1 MRYVMSARKKIVYAR
16 EKNNMQKYWITNNE
30 DSERYNKEFENS
42 TEARHWIINHLDTS
56 KEWTIFNGL
65 WKHQVNF
72 NYHQIDRDEE
82 DTFNQKHYESFEWF
96 WDKEKE
102 EE

>member
-1 MRYVMSARKKIVYAR
+1 MRVYL
-16 EKNNMQKYWITNNE
+16 ITNNKDNE
-30 DSERYNKEFENS
+30 HYKIKLENLDSV
-42 TEARHWIINHLDTS
+42 RHWIINHLDTS

-65 WKHQVNF
+65 FKHQVNF
-72 NYHQIDRDEE
+72 NYNQIDRDEE

>member
-1 MRYVMSARKKIVYAR
+1 MKLEYIATNEQGETIKFYAYGEWSCNNTDRPDAR
-16 EKNNMQKYWITNNE
+16 N
-30 DSERYNKEFENS
+30 
-42 TEARHWIINHLDTS
+42 WIINHLDTS

-82 DTFNQKHYESFEWF
+82 DTFNQKEYESFEWF
-96 WDKEKE
+96 WDKEKGKGKE
-102 EE
+102 NE